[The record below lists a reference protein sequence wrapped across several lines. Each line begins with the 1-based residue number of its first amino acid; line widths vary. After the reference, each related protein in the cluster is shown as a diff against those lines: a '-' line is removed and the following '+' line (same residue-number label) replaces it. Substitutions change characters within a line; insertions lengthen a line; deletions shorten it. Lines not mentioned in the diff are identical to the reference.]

1 MNFRLVLLF
10 FIFSQ
15 VSFSQIN
22 QNGFPPLDTNEVI
35 YEFDIK
41 YLGKS
46 VYPDENYQ
54 YVIDYLVQIL
64 QQNPTWTV
72 TIRGHVCCGP
82 SYKISKK
89 RAKNVYKI
97 LYHLGIPKERMS
109 YKGESDNF
117 PLAFPEKTDEDAAK
131 NRRVDFILRKN

>member
-1 MNFRLVLLF
+1 MKFILVFVF

-15 VSFSQIN
+15 FSFSQITN
-22 QNGFPPLDTNEVI
+22 KGFPSLDTNEMV

-41 YLGKS
+41 YIGKS
-46 VYPDENYQ
+46 IYPDDNYQ
-54 YVIDYLVQIL
+54 YVIDYLVQQL
-64 QQNPTWTV
+64 QQNPKWTV

-97 LYHLGIPKERMS
+97 LYNLGIPKERMC

-117 PLAFPEKTDEDAAK
+117 PLVFPEKTDEDAAK